1 MFLNQKPLPQK
12 FLCAEVSSSHIRLG
26 RARRCHR
33 MKHGL
38 PVICTLLTFFSPAAR
53 MITWDRNH
61 ELGGF
66 GDKGSLGC
74 CGDHPEHNLSWC
86 SCMQRGFPKGCSI
99 LYNSPVSVYT
109 TIRLLFTQLWTNL
122 LAFLVG
128 SSCKLRQRIQLCLVF
143 PLLWA
148 CRRHC
153 DILKCFVPCGTF
165 SRTCFGGAFTGIGTV
180 TSVAAPVGEFKMF
193 ELLHSV
199 SVRWRDP
206 SHKRLVV
213 HPVSGFAPTLSSTLS
228 GLG

>member
-86 SCMQRGFPKGCSI
+86 SCMQRGFPKGC
-99 LYNSPVSVYT
+99 
-109 TIRLLFTQLWTNL
+109 
-122 LAFLVG
+122 FLVTIKIDFRDHFSRRSKRKWM
-128 SSCKLRQRIQLCLVF
+128 SSKDQMQRQRQPRSSQAGAKQHSAESPALTHSGRLKSRM
-143 PLLWA
+143 PLWPVQKLLLLPVRAWA
-148 CRRHC
+148 SFFDLLQRS
-153 DILKCFVPCGTF
+153 G
-165 SRTCFGGAFTGIGTV
+165 SRIIGLGTV
-180 TSVAAPVGEFKMF
+180 LEALDPAPGTNKFQ
-193 ELLHSV
+193 
-199 SVRWRDP
+199 
-206 SHKRLVV
+206 
-213 HPVSGFAPTLSSTLS
+213 
-228 GLG
+228 LGRITYK

>member
-1 MFLNQKPLPQK
+1 
-12 FLCAEVSSSHIRLG
+12 
-26 RARRCHR
+26 
-33 MKHGL
+33 
-38 PVICTLLTFFSPAAR
+38 
-53 MITWDRNH
+53 
-61 ELGGF
+61 
-66 GDKGSLGC
+66 
-74 CGDHPEHNLSWC
+74 
-86 SCMQRGFPKGCSI
+86 MQRGFPKGCSI

-153 DILKCFVPCGTF
+153 DILKCVGGAFL
-165 SRTCFGGAFTGIGTV
+165 RRCFGGAFTGIGTV